1 MSYKNTKDYNSNSLK
16 SKSFYAGLAMISCLL
31 PSSDAFVPMSSR
43 TNTFIVQ
50 KSPLHTTLRMSS
62 TDDDVSV
69 QLAKAK
75 ELLAKAK
82 AKLEEG
88 EVKEK
93 KDKKS
98 SSSRDSKKEKVLKST
113 TDSGSFTTDGD
124 MMAELSEE
132 EEWEM
137 RSLLD
142 VFEEEFPNED
152 SERRATD
159 KKDRDIAMAMFNLR
173 KRMFNDDYKK
183 IFNSKDWRIGELD

>member
-31 PSSDAFVPMSSR
+31 PSSDAFVPMSST